1 MKTVFGAI
9 LMIGMVGAIAP
20 PPAESAIVEQQKKEP
35 KKKSGCKF
43 FGKILKCQ

>member
-1 MKTVFGAI
+1 MKSVFGAI

-20 PPAESAIVEQQKKEP
+20 PVESAIVEQQKKEP

-43 FGKILKCQ
+43 FGTILKCQ